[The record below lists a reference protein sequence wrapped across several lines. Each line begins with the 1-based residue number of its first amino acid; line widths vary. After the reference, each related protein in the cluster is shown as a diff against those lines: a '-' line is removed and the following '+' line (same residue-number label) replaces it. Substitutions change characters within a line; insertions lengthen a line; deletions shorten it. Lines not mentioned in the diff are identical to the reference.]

1 MNNLSMINIQQ
12 GYNPEVFYS
21 ELIVDGVLLSEWLA
35 EYIDKSTQLKR
46 LDVKELGLSLNLDL
60 YSDTKIV
67 WYYLGQLGDGNI
79 SYVPLLVCPEDNDL
93 SCTTIATEQYI
104 IDDKVVWK
112 RFGLLT
118 GSIEKQ
124 NPDAIDWFDTVPE
137 LTFAKDNF
145 EKVFSQFMK
154 DFTEAYQHRDEFVDI
169 NFPTNFCIS

>member
-1 MNNLSMINIQQ
+1 MNTLSMINTQQ
-12 GYNPEVFYS
+12 EHNPEVFHS
-21 ELIVDGVLLSEWLA
+21 ELVIDGMLLNEWLA
-35 EYIDKSTQLKR
+35 GFIGKGAQLR
-46 LDVKELGLSLNLDL
+46 SLGVEELGLSLNLDL

-67 WYYLGQLGDGNI
+67 WRYLGRLDDGNV
-79 SYVPLLVCPEDNDL
+79 SYVRLLVCPEDNDL
-93 SCTTIATEQYI
+93 SCTIIATEQYI

-145 EKVFSQFMK
+145 EKVFSQFMR

-169 NFPTNFCIS
+169 DFPTNFRIK

>member
-46 LDVKELGLSLNLDL
+46 LGVKELGLSLNLDL

-67 WYYLGQLGDGNI
+67 WYYLGQLGDGNV

-93 SCTTIATEQYI
+93 SCTIIATEQYI

-124 NPDAIDWFDTVPE
+124 NLDAIDWFDTVPE

-145 EKVFSQFMK
+145 EKVFSQFMR

-169 NFPTNFCIS
+169 DFPTNFRIK

>member
-12 GYNPEVFYS
+12 EYNPEVFYS

-35 EYIDKSTQLKR
+35 KYIDKSTQLKK
-46 LDVKELGLSLNLDL
+46 LGVKELGLSLNLDL

-67 WYYLGQLGDGNI
+67 WHYLGQLDDGNV
-79 SYVPLLVCPEDNDL
+79 SYVALLVCPEDNDL

-145 EKVFSQFMK
+145 EKVFSQFMR

-169 NFPTNFCIS
+169 DFPTNFRIN